1 MYHRIKMNIFLKNK
15 FFIIIT
21 ISIFFYPK
29 IVFSFNEIS
38 SQDCYQKISYPSK
51 MFGQFQSKT
60 NKSIREI
67 QRIFVFGKNKI
78 QEKPSDMLFGLSY
91 LELIINQLCEQMHDS
106 QAIMNRIKIEKI
118 VIDLRKSFGIPDD
131 MQRSKVINIY
141 WSTGKLLNLAKV
153 EKLTIDEER
162 QKNIKLLRKAKSQL
176 RMSIMSYKDENF

>member
-1 MYHRIKMNIFLKNK
+1 MKIILKNK
-15 FFIIIT
+15 LFIILT
-21 ISIFFYPK
+21 LLMFFNPK
-29 IVFSFNEIS
+29 VGFSFNQIS

-51 MFGQFQSKT
+51 MFGQFQGKT

-106 QAIMNRIKIEKI
+106 QAITNRIKIEKI
-118 VIDLRKSFGIPDD
+118 VMDLRKSLGIPED
-131 MQRSKVINIY
+131 MERSKVINIY

-162 QKNIKLLRKAKSQL
+162 QKNIQLLRKAKSQL
-176 RMSIMSYKDENF
+176 RMSIMSHRDKNF

>member
-1 MYHRIKMNIFLKNK
+1 MKKFLENK
-15 FFIIIT
+15 LFIIIT
-21 ISIFFYPK
+21 VLIIFFPK
-29 IVFSFNEIS
+29 IVFSFNNYS

-67 QRIFVFGKNKI
+67 QRIFVFGKKKI

-118 VIDLRKSFGIPDD
+118 VMDLRKSLGIPED
-131 MQRSKVINIY
+131 MLRSKVINIY

-153 EKLTIDEER
+153 EKLNIDEER
-162 QKNIKLLRKAKSQL
+162 QKNIQLLRKAKSQL